1 MKDRL
6 AEATTN
12 IKKGG
17 GVCQIVLFQG
27 EWQVLADL
35 LLSQYGLTGYLKCA
49 QQVPQCPLGDL
60 SISELCIS
68 LPFPLGLLQ
77 LLFLCVLRASISRP
91 PVIVQLRLVLMR
103 PVEVR

>member
-6 AEATTN
+6 AEATSN
-12 IKKGG
+12 VKKGG
-17 GVCQIVLFQG
+17 AVCQIVLLQG

-35 LLSQYGLTGYLKCA
+35 LLGQYGLTSDLKSA
-49 QQVPQCPLGDL
+49 QEVPQCPLGDL
-60 SISELCIS
+60 PISELCIC

-77 LLFLCVLRASISRP
+77 FLFLCVLRASISCP
-91 PVIVQLRLVLMR
+91 LVIVQLRLVLMR